1 MRTPEGKVKERIKKL
16 LNECNIYYV
25 MPVTSGYGN
34 SGAPDFLI
42 CMKGTFVGVECKA
55 GKNRMT
61 KLQELNSEKILD
73 SGGLFFLVTEATF
86 DRFAALITNIY
97 GENYGRSNTS
107 STSDSGATQA
117 ESKENEA
124 DSGA

>member
-1 MRTPEGKVKERIKKL
+1 MMRTPEGKVKERIKKL
-16 LNECNIYYV
+16 LNECNAYYV
-25 MPVTSGYGN
+25 MPVTGGYGN
-34 SGAPDFLI
+34 SGAPDFLV

-61 KLQELNSEKILD
+61 KLQEVNSEKILD
-73 SGGLFFLVTEATF
+73 SGGLFFLVTETTF
-86 DRFAALITNIY
+86 DKFEHLVRHLYKEDNH
-97 GENYGRSNTS
+97 GRSNTS
-107 STSDSGATQA
+107 NSGTTQA